1 MGMREREI
9 KRLQN
14 RVIGGN
20 IRLVFMKIQG
30 VEEDNEDY
38 KKVAKRIVKHLKE
51 IEYIKSQIKNG

>member
-9 KRLQN
+9 KRLEN

-30 VEEDNEDY
+30 VEEDNEAY
-38 KKVAKRIVKHLKE
+38 KKVAKRIV
-51 IEYIKSQIKNG
+51 EYIKSQIKNG